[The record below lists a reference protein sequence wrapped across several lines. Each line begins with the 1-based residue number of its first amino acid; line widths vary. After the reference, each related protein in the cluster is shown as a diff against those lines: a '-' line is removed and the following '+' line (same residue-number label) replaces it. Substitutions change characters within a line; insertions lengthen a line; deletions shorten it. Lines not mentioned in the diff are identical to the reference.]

1 MLMVDIDVCLYL
13 YSSVLQTTHT
23 HKPRA
28 ACISFGEITPL
39 QSMHSNLVPR
49 PAGNKVVISPEV
61 VVKED
66 GVASQ
71 QGAKGKDLKKLLVS
85 SQR

>member
-1 MLMVDIDVCLYL
+1 MYVCIFIPA
-13 YSSVLQTTHT
+13 SFEQHT

-28 ACISFGEITPL
+28 ACISFEETMPL
-39 QSMHSNLVPR
+39 QSMHSILVPR
-49 PAGNKVVISPEV
+49 PAGSKVVISHEV

-71 QGAKGKDLKKLLVS
+71 QGAKEED
-85 SQR
+85 

>member
-1 MLMVDIDVCLYL
+1 MFVSLFQCP
-13 YSSVLQTTHT
+13 SHHT

-28 ACISFGEITPL
+28 VCISFGETTPL

-49 PAGNKVVISPEV
+49 PAGSKVVISPEV

-71 QGAKGKDLKKLLVS
+71 RGQKEKTDES
-85 SQR
+85 SW